1 MASPWDNP
9 IHDCA
14 LRVPQVDSVRAGLQR
29 VIEQEIEKILA
40 EERDILVSRVQGRL
54 RAQVGGIAARV
65 LERFEMSMRGQKL
78 VIEVDFGDVK
88 KPS

>member
-1 MASPWDNP
+1 MGSFWDKP
-9 IHDCA
+9 THDGA

-65 LERFEMSMRGQKL
+65 LERFEMSMHGQKL

>member
-1 MASPWDNP
+1 MASNIFTDSPLTTP
-9 IHDCA
+9 K
-14 LRVPQVDSVRAGLQR
+14 VDSIRAGLQR

-65 LERFEMSMRGQKL
+65 LEKFEMSMRGQKL

-88 KPS
+88 KSF